1 MSQGA
6 ATANR
11 QTSDEARQRLVACL
25 ESLYTTIAAVL
36 PYDPH
41 EAIDLLDL
49 GGGLGVLSRF
59 MLERFSNAHITLL
72 DSSEEAIEFARGASS
87 RFGDRIN
94 FLARDFA
101 RDDLPTGYHAVI
113 SALAIHNLGN
123 IETRGL
129 YRSIYSSLH
138 PGGMLV
144 IADRLAAPSPIL
156 AERYREAWLY
166 DARNLGASDEEI
178 GEAEARLLR
187 DNRTPALEHL
197 QWMVNA
203 GFRDVDVFY
212 KNLIYSVHGGRRPRL

>member
-1 MSQGA
+1 MSKGA
-6 ATANR
+6 AIANR
-11 QTSDEARQRLVACL
+11 QTSDEARRRLVACL
-25 ESLYTTIAAVL
+25 EYFYTAIAAVL
-36 PYDPH
+36 PYERD

-49 GGGLGVLSRF
+49 GGGSGIFSKF
-59 MLERFSNAHITLL
+59 ILERFSNAHITLM
-72 DSSEEAIEFARGASS
+72 DSSEEAIDSARGANNQ
-87 RFGDRIN
+87 FGDRMK
-94 FLARDFA
+94 FLVRDFA
-101 RDDLPTGYHAVI
+101 REDLPTGYHAVI
-113 SALAIHNLGN
+113 SVLAIHNLDN

-156 AERYREAWLY
+156 AERYRAAWLD
-166 DARNLGASDEEI
+166 DARMLGASDEEI
-178 GEAEARLLR
+178 IEAEARLLN

-212 KNLIYSVHGGRRPRL
+212 KNLMYSVHGGRRPRL